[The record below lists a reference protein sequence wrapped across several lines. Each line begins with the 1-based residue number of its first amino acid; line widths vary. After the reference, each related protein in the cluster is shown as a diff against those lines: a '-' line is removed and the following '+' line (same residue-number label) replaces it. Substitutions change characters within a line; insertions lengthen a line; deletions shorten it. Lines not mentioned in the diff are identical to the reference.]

1 MSSAEREATEVVERH
16 PGGQVICGV
25 SSLSSKYHSDKEK
38 LLAQKTERVAR
49 AAWGGSAGQEKKIR
63 HAAKCPLVH
72 SRAHK
77 FQLLLG
83 SFGSFFI

>member
-1 MSSAEREATEVVERH
+1 MSSAEREATEVAERH

-49 AAWGGSAGQEKKIR
+49 GSVGWECGAGDKNAPRDKV
-63 HAAKCPLVH
+63 PLVH

-83 SFGSFFI
+83 FGGFFI

>member
-1 MSSAEREATEVVERH
+1 MT
-16 PGGQVICGV
+16 CGV
-25 SSLSSKYHSDKEK
+25 SSLSSKYHNDEEK
-38 LLAQKTERVAR
+38 LLAQKMERVAR
-49 AAWGGSAGQEKKIR
+49 GQCGVGVRDRRKKYAAWQSA
-63 HAAKCPLVH
+63 PPVH